1 MIKKLR
7 EINNKLILKYKLEN
21 NNEQLLKQRVI
32 NKLLQ
37 NDNCFFEM
45 TIETAYMIL
54 TDLGI
59 EKNNLKNTYLELT
72 KPNK

>member
-7 EINNKLILKYKLEN
+7 EINNKLILKYKLAN

-45 TIETAYMIL
+45 PIETAYMIL
-54 TDLGI
+54 ADLGF

>member
-7 EINNKLILKYKLEN
+7 EINNKLILKYKLAN

>member
-7 EINNKLILKYKLEN
+7 EINNKLILKYKLAN

-37 NDNCFFEM
+37 NDNCFFFFS
-45 TIETAYMIL
+45 IETAYMIL

>member
-7 EINNKLILKYKLEN
+7 EINNKLILKYKLAN

-32 NKLLQ
+32 NKHLQ

>member
-7 EINNKLILKYKLEN
+7 EINDKLILKYKLAN

-45 TIETAYMIL
+45 PIETAYMIL
-54 TDLGI
+54 ADLGI

>member
-7 EINNKLILKYKLEN
+7 EINNKLILKYKLAN

-45 TIETAYMIL
+45 PIETAYMIL
-54 TDLGI
+54 ADLGI

>member
-7 EINNKLILKYKLEN
+7 EINNKLILKYKLAN

-54 TDLGI
+54 TDL
-59 EKNNLKNTYLELT
+59 EKKKNNLKNTYLELT

>member
-7 EINNKLILKYKLEN
+7 EINNKVILKYKLAN

>member
-7 EINNKLILKYKLEN
+7 EINNKLILKYKLAN

-37 NDNCFFEM
+37 NDNCFFQM
-45 TIETAYMIL
+45 PIETAYMIL

>member
-7 EINNKLILKYKLEN
+7 EINNKLILKYKLAN

-45 TIETAYMIL
+45 PIETAYMIL
-54 TDLGI
+54 ADLGI
-59 EKNNLKNTYLELT
+59 EKNNLKNTYLDLT

>member
-7 EINNKLILKYKLEN
+7 EINNKLILKYKLAN

-45 TIETAYMIL
+45 PIETAYMIL
-54 TDLGI
+54 ADLGI

-72 KPNK
+72 KPNR